1 MSRKSPLCPNDRK
14 AQALA
19 AFLFYADREFDV
31 SLRQPNQAI
40 YWELQVVR
48 EDTRE
53 LQSCP
58 LLRDPT
64 ITCEEARVGYS
75 DIVTTWT
82 IPMI

>member
-1 MSRKSPLCPNDRK
+1 MSAKPKNLPSDHK

-19 AFLFYADREFDV
+19 AFLFFADREFNV
-31 SLRQPNQAI
+31 SLCQPNLAM

-48 EDTRE
+48 EDTIE
-53 LQSCP
+53 LPRCP
-58 LLRDPT
+58 LLDDPT
-64 ITCEEARVGYS
+64 ITCEEARVPYS